1 MSRIVIL
8 GAGESGAGAAVL
20 AKKEGFDVFVSD
32 MSKIKDKYKKMLD
45 ERNIEWEEGKHTE
58 EKILNA
64 DEIIKSPGIPNE
76 APMIQKIIAKGIHII
91 SEIEFAGRYTN
102 SKMICITGSN
112 GKTTTTSLIYH
123 IFKEAGYDAGLAGN
137 IGNSLALQ
145 VAEDPHEYYIIELSS
160 FQLDNMY
167 DFRANIAILL
177 NITPDHLDRYG
188 NCMQNYVDSKMR
200 IIQNQTAQD
209 SFIYW
214 HDDPIISRELA
225 KYDIKAVQYPFS
237 ELKEK
242 GSIGYIEKGEYEIEK
257 PTPFNME
264 QESLSLTGKH
274 NIYNSLAAGI
284 ASNISGIKKEVI
296 RQSLGDFP
304 GVEHR
309 LEKVAKVN
317 GVQYVND
324 SKATNVDAC
333 WYALES
339 MKTKV
344 VLILGGKDKGNDYN
358 EIKDLVKEK
367 CSALVYL
374 GADNAKL
381 HAFFDG
387 MGIPVRDTHS
397 MPIEKGEYEIEK
409 PTPFNMEQESLS
421 LTGKHN
427 IYNSLAAGIA
437 SNISGIKKEV
447 IRQSLGD
454 FPGVEHRLEKV
465 AKVNG
470 VQYVNDSKATN
481 VDACWYALE
490 SMKTKVVLILGGK
503 DKGNDYNEIKDLVK
517 EKCSALVYLGADNA
531 KLHAFF
537 DGLGI
542 PVRDTHSMPECVKA
556 CSELAKPGETVLL
569 SPCCAS
575 FDLFK
580 NMEDRGEQFKTL
592 VRGL

>member
-1 MSRIVIL
+1 MKRIVIL

-32 MSKIKDKYKKMLD
+32 MSTIKDRYKEMLD
-45 ERNIEWEEGKHTE
+45 SHDIEWEEGHHTE

-64 DEIIKSPGIPNE
+64 DEIIKSPGIPDE
-76 APMIQKIIAKGIHII
+76 VPMMRKYIEKSIHII

-123 IFKEAGYDAGLAGN
+123 IFKNAGYDVGLAGN

-145 VAEDPHEYYIIELSS
+145 VAEDPHAYYVIELSS

-177 NITPDHLDRYG
+177 NITPDHLDRYN

-200 IIQNQTAQD
+200 ILQNQTDED

-214 HDDPIISRELA
+214 NDDPIIKRELE
-225 KYDIKAVQYPFS
+225 KYEIKAIQLPFS

-242 GSIGYIEKGEYEIEK
+242 GSIGYIEEGQYKIEK
-257 PTPFNME
+257 PMPFNME
-264 QESLSLTGKH
+264 QELLSLTGKH

-284 ASNISGIKKEVI
+284 ASDVAGIKKDFI
-296 RQSLGDFP
+296 RKSLSDFP

-309 LEKVAKVN
+309 LEKVAMVA
-317 GVQYVND
+317 GVQYIND

-339 MKTKV
+339 MTTPV
-344 VLILGGKDKGNDYN
+344 ILIIGGKDKCNDYN
-358 EIKDLVKEK
+358 AIKELVQKK
-367 CSALVYL
+367 CKGLVFL
-374 GADNAKL
+374 GADNSKL
-381 HAFFDG
+381 HQFFDG

-397 MPIEKGEYEIEK
+397 MKQCVEACYD
-409 PTPFNMEQESLS
+409 M
-421 LTGKHN
+421 
-427 IYNSLAAGIA
+427 AAP
-437 SNISGIKKEV
+437 
-447 IRQSLGD
+447 GD
-454 FPGVEHRLEKV
+454 
-465 AKVNG
+465 
-470 VQYVNDSKATN
+470 
-481 VDACWYALE
+481 
-490 SMKTKVVLILGGK
+490 
-503 DKGNDYNEIKDLVK
+503 
-517 EKCSALVYLGADNA
+517 
-531 KLHAFF
+531 
-537 DGLGI
+537 
-542 PVRDTHSMPECVKA
+542 
-556 CSELAKPGETVLL
+556 TVLL